1 MKSVVL
7 SEMKTE
13 LKSMAAQ
20 IRTNRPLARAAESN
34 QARNLPFEYPTPNPY
49 ALSEQFRFL
58 HIVYCLMRGRTME
71 QIEQKR
77 RYTPYAFQ
85 ARIDRLRGIYQ
96 PRLDAERAQAAQEA
110 APEAVHDVG

>member
-7 SEMKTE
+7 FEMKTQ

-20 IRTNRPLARAAESN
+20 IRANRPLARQAESN
-34 QARNLPFEYPTPNPY
+34 QARSLPYEYPTPNPY
-49 ALSEQFRFL
+49 AVSEEFRYL

-77 RYTPYAFQ
+77 RYTPYGFQ
-85 ARIDRLRGIYQ
+85 ARIDRVRAPYQ
-96 PRLDAERAQAAQEA
+96 ARLDAERALALATA
-110 APEAVHDVG
+110 APEQG